1 MALSGCSVRVEGQQ
15 PHASSGCSITVG
27 GQQPHASSEVSV
39 KDISAPDEL
48 QNLTDDELVALS
60 LGSPK
65 GPEDC
70 APLYENRI
78 DNLARSAL
86 DANDAIEAAKERV
99 TDKERSSFGYNVA
112 TDASVALDS
121 EFFYIVNVSWDH
133 FSDENKFTYN
143 GNAFCF
149 KDEFVHLTI
158 DESYHASMEIKDF
171 SAAKT
176 LLDLYEFQ
184 HNTVI
189 GGWRLICSEIE
200 EKEDEY
206 LYSNYTTQTCYGDWG
221 LRDEIT
227 LVKRTFSIAKEDG
240 NVTFLSEEVLQT
252 AYGKMN

>member
-1 MALSGCSVRVEGQQ
+1 MKMLRIAPLILIALTSCTIKLSNGRYDGYESTK
-15 PHASSGCSITVG
+15 PLTT
-27 GQQPHASSEVSV
+27 
-39 KDISAPDEL
+39 SAPE
-48 QNLTDDELVALS
+48 ELVGLTNDDLVNLS

-70 APLYENRI
+70 APLYEYRI
-78 DNLARSAL
+78 DTLAESAL
-86 DANDAIEAAKERV
+86 DASDAVVAAKERV

-112 TDASVALDS
+112 TDANLTLDS

-133 FSDENKFTYN
+133 FSDENKSTYN

-158 DESYHASMEIKDF
+158 DESYHASMAIKDF

-176 LLDLYEFQ
+176 LLDLFEFQ

-200 EKEDEY
+200 EKEDKY
-206 LYSNYTTQTCYGDWG
+206 LYFNYTTQTCYGDWG

-227 LVKRTFSIAKEDG
+227 LVKGTYSISKDG
-240 NVTFLSEEVLQT
+240 GTVAFLGEEVLQT

>member
-1 MALSGCSVRVEGQQ
+1 MKMLRITPLILITLTSCTIKLSNGRYDGYESTK
-15 PHASSGCSITVG
+15 PLTT
-27 GQQPHASSEVSV
+27 
-39 KDISAPDEL
+39 SAPEEL
-48 QNLTDDELVALS
+48 LGLTNADLVNLS

-65 GPEDC
+65 GSEDC
-70 APLYENRI
+70 APLYEYRI
-78 DNLARSAL
+78 SNIVKSAL
-86 DANDAIEAAKERV
+86 DANDAIEATKERY
-99 TDKERSSFGYNVA
+99 TDRERSSFGYSVA
-112 TDASVALDS
+112 TDASVTLDS
-121 EFFYIVNVSWDH
+121 EFFFVVNVSWDH
-133 FSDENKFTYN
+133 FSDEKKFTYN

-158 DESYHASMEIKDF
+158 DESYHASMAIKDF

-200 EKEDEY
+200 EKEDKY

-221 LRDEIT
+221 IRDEIE
-227 LVKRTFSIAKEDG
+227 LVKGTYSTSKEG
-240 NVTFLSEEVLQT
+240 GTVAYLGETVLQT